1 MTRAGCAGGNKLGE
15 EPAYAGDGQDIVSV
29 SDHNRPAVGAKA
41 VVTQLGR
48 VGRHIGPPRS
58 GWRLRSWPG
67 CCNVA
72 GYGVE
77 GDDQF
82 YGYLQVGLASGDETQ
97 HVYFALCQAK
107 AISLLDE
114 SLVIAIELGLR
125 PLTGVPAWSTGNF

>member
-1 MTRAGCAGGNKLGE
+1 MSGGISGRLG
-15 EPAYAGDGQDIVSV
+15 PVGGSGLGQDV
-29 SDHNRPAVGAKA
+29 AY
-41 VVTQLGR
+41 
-48 VGRHIGPPRS
+48 
-58 GWRLRSWPG
+58 
-67 CCNVA
+67 VA

-82 YGYLQVGLASGDETQ
+82 YGYLQVGLVSGDETQ